1 MRKNILAIGIT
12 LMFSVTGVFAQS
24 YNSWSLQAKG
34 GINSLR
40 ARGGNMTDRTFN
52 PIFGGAVEYTFSP
65 IIGIGGEYLY
75 VNNDQSDLNYNSTVH
90 EATVFTSLNLT
101 NLGLKYRQGFWRNF
115 NTYVNV
121 GAGFGFGNWKNNAGK
136 KDDVTNLAASW
147 GLNFEYNVTSLLS
160 VGIEG
165 QYRWNS
171 NGYYNPDQYKIWKDF
186 YTTNLNVRYKIPHG
200 MKSHIRN
207 VSALEYD
214 KIHTG
219 SYSVS
224 NEIQAASAKQDEKI
238 TQLETKVE
246 ELEMEIAKKDSISN
260 SRRSTPVLSPD
271 GRYVD
276 PDALGMIPPV
286 SASVKNEDIVKEST
300 APTEKPVNMRTE
312 SYVNTS
318 LKRYSVVVGSFLNKD
333 NADGL
338 AKTLKNSG
346 MDVQIVQNEQG
357 MHRVVIFTSNSVGGA
372 VAQVKKI
379 RAKYPDAW
387 VLLLK

>member
-12 LMFSVTGVFAQS
+12 LMFSVTGVLAQS

-52 PIFGGAVEYTFSP
+52 PIWGGAVEYTFSP

-276 PDALGMIPPV
+276 SDALGMTPPV
-286 SASVKNEDIVKEST
+286 SASVKDEDIVKEST